1 MRPPDLPITVSTP
14 LQSRRLSEV
23 ARHLIIPEGIVTSVW
38 PRVESRMNDA
48 GIYFDRWQQGLGS
61 VALGCRENGK
71 YAASIGGNTLS
82 IPRQVAKTFFVR
94 CVVTGLCLEFPDTHW
109 VWTSHHG
116 TTTNKTFSNF
126 QALVQRKSIR
136 QHLKPDRS
144 NGIRSTNGQ
153 QQISFR
159 NGSLIQFGA
168 REQGFGRGMDE
179 VDGEV
184 FDEAQILSID
194 ALEDMV
200 PATNQA
206 KHPHGGLL
214 FFMGT
219 PPRPK
224 DPGEAFTEKRQKALD
239 GKTTDALY
247 VEISAEPG
255 TDPEDESKW
264 STFNPSY
271 PVRTPRES
279 MMRMLENI
287 PNTDSRERE
296 MMGIWPTIGFGLIT
310 FEQWSAL
317 ADAGSVPA
325 GRVGFGVYVNKLQT
339 SAAIGVAGFRE
350 DGKIHV
356 GIVPAVRGG
365 DAASLPGIEW
375 IPQRMSELRDTWNP
389 VGWKFDDRSA
399 AGSFLPELKKQG
411 FFVDNETDIDGSY
424 RVTNATAS
432 DVARACMGL
441 YAKIQQD
448 KIRHQGSKSLA
459 DSVTCG
465 RTRDLADGWAW
476 DRKDAKSDIVQL
488 MAITFAVEALLTAP
502 TPTEVWSFYS

>member
-1 MRPPDLPITVSTP
+1 MALSTTVSTP
-14 LQSRRLSEV
+14 KLSEV
-23 ARHLIIPEGIVTSVW
+23 ARHLVIPEGIVTTVW
-38 PRVESRMNDA
+38 PRVEQRMNGA

-61 VALGCRENGK
+61 VALGCRENGQ
-71 YAASIGGNTLS
+71 YASSVGGNTLS

-116 TTTNKTFSNF
+116 TTTNKTFQNF

-153 QQISFR
+153 QQIAFR
-159 NGSLIQFGA
+159 NGSMIQFGA

-247 VEISAEPG
+247 VEISAEHG

-271 PVRTPRES
+271 PARTPRES
-279 MMRMLENI
+279 MLRMLENI
-287 PNTDSRERE
+287 PNADSRERE
-296 MMGIWPTIGFGLIT
+296 MMGIWPQNATGLIYPD
-310 FEQWSAL
+310 QWSAL
-317 ADAGSVPA
+317 TDPQSTPLDPVA
-325 GRVGFGVYVNKLQT
+325 FGVY
-339 SAAIGVAGFRE
+339 IGRGRNVAEIAVAGYRA
-350 DGKIHV
+350 DGNIHV
-356 GIVPAVRGG
+356 GIVPHVSGSRDGKMSGTSWIAPRVKELHDKWKPCAVVIDEKSEAGALIEDIVTLG
-365 DAASLPGIEW
+365 VPVEKTTATTMAAAC
-375 IPQRMSELRDTWNP
+375 
-389 VGWKFDDRSA
+389 VKFLSA
-399 AGSFLPELKKQG
+399 
-411 FFVDNETDIDGSY
+411 VNEG
-424 RVTNATAS
+424 
-432 DVARACMGL
+432 
-441 YAKIQQD
+441 Q
-448 KIRHQGSKSLA
+448 IRHHGATDLQA
-459 DSVTCG
+459 SVCAG
-465 RTRDLADGWAW
+465 KPRDLLDSWAW
-476 DRKDAKSDIVQL
+476 DRKDRNSDITQL
-488 MAITFAVEALLTAP
+488 VAVTLALHGLIAHGRQQP
-502 TPTEVWSFYS
+502 VDVWSFYS